1 MRWVELDW
9 LHDAEIL
16 GPIGRHPLTAILD
29 LLAPALAQQGVTLP
43 DLRLP
48 VKGSTHSLD
57 SAEKPPFQPTFVIL
71 AIGYGDASQ
80 TSGIG
85 PGLHV
90 PTLIRH
96 FLW

>member
-1 MRWVELDW
+1 M
-9 LHDAEIL
+9 HP
-16 GPIGRHPLTAILD
+16 GPSRLARDPLQD
-29 LLAPALAQQGVTLP
+29 
-43 DLRLP
+43 
-48 VKGSTHSLD
+48 SD
-57 SAEKPPFQPTFVIL
+57 SAEKPPSQPTFVIL
-71 AIGYGDASQ
+71 AIGYGDAPQ